1 MPDSQ
6 SASDFRPISILPA
19 ISKLFENVLANQ
31 LSAHFEKNFCNLL
44 CGFRK
49 RHSTQ
54 QALLQLLRS
63 WQKSL
68 DEGEIV
74 GTILMDL
81 SKAFNCLPHDLII
94 AKCAAYGVDFKSLG
108 LLRNY
113 LSNRYHRVK
122 IGNEFSSW
130 LLLLTGVPQGSI
142 LSPLLFNIF
151 INDFFLFL
159 QEASV
164 CNLADDN
171 SLSAHAKSLLQ
182 VISILERET
191 ISLLEWFRIN
201 SIVQLI
207 QKSFSL
213 CFLEKLD
220 KLMIL

>member
-19 ISKLFENVLANQ
+19 ISKLFEKVLANQ
-31 LSAHFEKNFCNLL
+31 LSAHFETIFCNLL
-44 CGFRK
+44 YGFRK

-54 QALLQLLRS
+54 QALLQLLRL

-81 SKAFNCLPHDLII
+81 SMAFDFLPHDLII

-142 LSPLLFNIF
+142 LGLLLFNIF

-164 CNLADDN
+164 SNFADD
-171 SLSAHAKSLLQ
+171 SLSARAKSLL
-182 VISILERET
+182 
-191 ISLLEWFRIN
+191 
-201 SIVQLI
+201 
-207 QKSFSL
+207 
-213 CFLEKLD
+213 
-220 KLMIL
+220 